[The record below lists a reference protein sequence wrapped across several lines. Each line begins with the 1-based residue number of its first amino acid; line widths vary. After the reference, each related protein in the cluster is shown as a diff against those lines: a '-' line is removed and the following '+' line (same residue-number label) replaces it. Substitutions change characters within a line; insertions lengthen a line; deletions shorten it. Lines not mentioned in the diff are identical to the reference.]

1 VNLPD
6 EEREERFQRWKAYI
20 LKNKGHADE
29 SLLRYL
35 WDLYDEF
42 MQEITR
48 LNNYTKNSQNGKAH
62 N

>member
-6 EEREERFQRWKAYI
+6 EEREERFQRWKTYI

-29 SLLRYL
+29 NLLRYL

-48 LNNYTKNSQNGKAH
+48 LNNYTKHKDNGKAH